1 MKKCLFV
8 TLLLAGMAA
17 GMLHAA
23 PPALRPEQAEKEMG
37 RNAVSVS
44 GGSAMGFG
52 DSYMFGPFGYAEYA
66 RNVKGKF
73 WAGGRLNMQ
82 VNWLGVTC
90 QPSDMLDG
98 YLLTTVYGI
107 AYWELPVV
115 RERLAFRAGGGIG
128 VGIHTGTQ
136 IRGSTVLAPY
146 LLVRM
151 EWALYF
157 TRNFGMTFAPIP
169 VYPVG
174 TSQLEWTPWAPVT
187 KNGGRGGIVKINM
200 AFHIG
205 FFGRF

>member
-23 PPALRPEQAEKEMG
+23 PPVLRSEHAEKEMG

-44 GGSAMGFG
+44 GGFAMGFG

-82 VNWLGVTC
+82 VNYHGVSC
-90 QPSDMLDG
+90 LPSEMVSS
-98 YLLTTVYGI
+98 YWLTTVYGI

-115 RERLAFRAGGGIG
+115 RKWLVFRVGGGVG
-128 VGIHTGTQ
+128 VGIHTGTELQ
-136 IRGSTVLAPY
+136 GWGVLAPY
-146 LLVRM
+146 FLVRA